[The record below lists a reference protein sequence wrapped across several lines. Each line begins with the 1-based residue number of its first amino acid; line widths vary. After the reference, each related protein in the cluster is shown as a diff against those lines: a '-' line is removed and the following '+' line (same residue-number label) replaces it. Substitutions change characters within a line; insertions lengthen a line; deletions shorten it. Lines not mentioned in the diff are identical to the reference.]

1 MQEMLHEKEFQMGT
15 SLKELIK
22 IKSDIS
28 DLIRLGSQHDGGYV
42 VSKTGTEISD
52 VLYTY
57 GVNDNFDFEKDFCK
71 AYPNKTARMF
81 DPTVDVST
89 GQSNI
94 IFIKEGL
101 YVNASSKTTFEDHV
115 AKFEEYQRKI
125 FLKIDTEGAEY
136 QFFESVS
143 DSVLAPVIAMAVEFH
158 GLGNPDILQK
168 FKKIIGKIC
177 KNFDIVHIHG
187 NNCSKLFDA
196 GGLFLFPAFPEISFL
211 RKDLNTI
218 KRNVFRKFPLK
229 GHDNANTPCR
239 PDLEFSIG
247 DEMETA
253 FKHSG
258 DLGDII
264 YSLPTIK
271 RLGGGILYLD
281 TTGGEMEPMCQ
292 QCPDGKTKFNESGYE
307 FIRPLL
313 MEQPY
318 ISDVRIYT
326 GQEITHNL
334 NHFRHKVVD
343 PKSRSKK
350 KNLLDLHLEAFGLP
364 EWDPNEGWIQV
375 KEPICLERRIVICRS
390 PRYQANFAWLQSN
403 KFVFQKNACFIG
415 LEKEHD
421 LFEWT
426 FNIKLPYI
434 DTPNALEMARVIAG
448 SKKLVANSTF
458 GLALGIGIGT
468 VSVIHEFDPH
478 VPTTFFNGKKN
489 MVYI

>member
-1 MQEMLHEKEFQMGT
+1 MGT

-28 DLIRLGSQHDGGYV
+28 DLIRLGSLNDGGYV
-42 VSKTGTEISD
+42 VSKTGVETAD

-57 GVNDNFDFEKDFCK
+57 GVSDNFDFEKDFCK

-89 GQSNI
+89 GQNNI

-101 YVNASSKTTFEDHV
+101 YANANLQTTFEGHV
-115 AKFEEYQRKI
+115 AKFNEFHKNI

-136 QFFESVS
+136 PFFESIN
-143 DSVLAPVIAMAVEFH
+143 DSALENVVAMAVEFH
-158 GLGNPDILQK
+158 HLGNPDILQK
-168 FKKIIGKIC
+168 FKGIIGKIC
-177 KNFDIVHIHG
+177 RNYDIVHIHG
-187 NNCSKLFDA
+187 NNCTKLFDA
-196 GGLFLFPAFPEISFL
+196 GGLFLFPLFPEISFL
-211 RKDLNTI
+211 RKNLNTA
-218 KRNVFRKFPLK
+218 KKNVFRKFPIK
-229 GHDNANTPCR
+229 GLDNPNIPYKT
-239 PDLEFSIG
+239 DLEFTIG
-247 DEMETA
+247 DEIETT

-292 QCPDGKTKFNESGYE
+292 KQCPDGKTKFNQKGYQ

-318 ISDVRIYT
+318 ITDVRVYT

-334 NHFRHKVVD
+334 NNFRYKFQD
-343 PKSRSKK
+343 PNTRSKTR
-350 KNLLDLHLEAFGLP
+350 NLLDLHLEAFGLP
-364 EWDPNEGWIQV
+364 EWDPDEGWLEI
-375 KEPICLERRIVICRS
+375 KNPITLDRKMVICRS
-390 PRYQANFAWLQSN
+390 PRYQANFAWFLSN
-403 KFVFQKNACFIG
+403 KSYFQNNACFIG
-415 LEKEHD
+415 LEKEHEF
-421 LFEWT
+421 FEWT

-434 DTPNALEMARVIAG
+434 DTPNALDMARVIAG
-448 SKKLVANSTF
+448 CRRLVANSTF
-458 GLALGIGIGT
+458 GLAIAIGLGT
-468 VSVIHEFDPH
+468 VPIVQEVDPH
-478 VPTTFFNGKKN
+478 VPITVFKGKKD